1 MARGGL
7 IFCFLL
13 LGGCAGTSGPKE
25 GDVIFLVPGVDGD
38 GPRYASLKDG
48 LRDAGVKQH
57 IQAVEWGAPRLL
69 FFLNFSNDS
78 IHREAE
84 QKLASQ
90 IESWR
95 KDWPDARID
104 LIGHS
109 AGCGVILGALSRLP
123 VDLRVNHVILLAPS
137 VSPTYSLAPALEHV
151 EGIDVF
157 YSDRDN
163 VFLSWRT
170 GHFGTYDNVKTRAA
184 GNCGFDLSALS
195 EERRAKAIGAGPG
208 ATTKELLRR
217 AGRVTSLDY
226 DSSFV
231 SKLAERHKSSGVTV
245 LREPNFDVRF
255 FSVELSGWLVP
266 EAEMDRMINA
276 LSE

>member
-7 IFCFLL
+7 ILL
-13 LGGCAGTSGPKE
+13 LALLCGCAGTSGPKD
-25 GDVIFLVPGVDGD
+25 GDVIFLSPGVDGD

-48 LRDAGVKQH
+48 LRDAGVKQR
-57 IQAVEWGAPRLL
+57 IDTVDWGAPRLL

-78 IHREAE
+78 VHREAE
-84 QKLASQ
+84 EKLASQ

-109 AGCGVILGALSRLP
+109 AGCGVILGALPRLP
-123 VDLRVNHVILLAPS
+123 VDLRVSHVILLAPS

-151 EGIDVF
+151 QKIDVF

-170 GHFGTYDNVKTRAA
+170 GNFGTYDNVKTRAA
-184 GNCGFDLSALS
+184 GNCGFDLSALTAAQ
-195 EERRAKAIGAGPG
+195 RAKVTQHPYDPVWKDLGNDGG
-208 ATTKELLRR
+208 HFGTTSRKFSNQELAPLL
-217 AGRVTSLDY
+217 AVT
-226 DSSFV
+226 
-231 SKLAERHKSSGVTV
+231 R
-245 LREPNFDVRF
+245 
-255 FSVELSGWLVP
+255 
-266 EAEMDRMINA
+266 
-276 LSE
+276 